1 VEELA
6 GALIG
11 LLTDTAAA
19 EAMGARAR
27 QVFDAQAGATAR
39 SLEAIKELL
48 AAPVDVEVS
57 K

>member
-1 VEELA
+1 
-6 GALIG
+6 
-11 LLTDTAAA
+11 
-19 EAMGARAR
+19 
-27 QVFDAQAGATAR
+27 VFDAQAGATAR